1 MDKNSLVKM
10 AVGATVAVAGA
21 GLALPVLGFTS
32 VGVGAGTIAAGIQS
46 QIGCVAV
53 GSTFATLQSAG
64 AAGMA
69 LGTKLFLGGVGAA
82 VGKAWF

>member
-32 VGVGAGTIAAGIQS
+32 AGVGAGTIAAGIQS
-46 QIGCVAV
+46 QIGCVAA

-69 LGTKLFLGGVGAA
+69 FGTKLILGGAGA
-82 VGKAWF
+82 VFGKKWF